1 MPIELNAEN
10 FKKEVLESD
19 KLTIADFWAT
29 WCGPC
34 KMLSPIIDELDKEYA
49 GKVKI
54 CKVDTDANQE
64 LSAQFQIVSIPTV
77 IFFKD
82 GKQVGKFVGFKS
94 KEAIKKIIDPLL

>member
-19 KLTIADFWAT
+19 KLTIVDFWAE

-34 KMLSPIIDELDKEYA
+34 KMLSPIIDELDKEYV

>member
-10 FKKEVLESD
+10 FSKEVVQSD
-19 KLTIADFWAT
+19 KLTIVDFWAQ

-34 KMLSPIIDELDKEYA
+34 KMLSPIIDELDKEYE

-64 LSAQFQIVSIPTV
+64 LSNQFQIVSIPTV

-82 GKQVGKFVGFKS
+82 GKQVDKFVGFKS
-94 KEAIKKIIDPLL
+94 KDAVKKIINPLL